1 MKFAEGHWRAGN
13 LKMARISQVVR
24 ETPTI
29 ATLVLDI
36 SLEAQ
41 PGQFV
46 MLWLPGVD
54 EKPFSLAEMEPAKI
68 SVARVGPFTTR
79 LHQLQPGALL
89 GLRGPFGRGYTLLER
104 GPVLLVGGGCGGPP
118 LYPLAR
124 LAWERGLE
132 VQVALGARTAA
143 ELAFQRRFQELGC
156 RVVLTTDDGSG
167 GMMGKVTDALP
178 PLLEGVKAIY
188 ACGPEPMLKW
198 VAELCWERGLPGQL
212 SLERYM
218 KCGLGLCGQCALDGL
233 LVCRDGPVFAVEEL
247 RRVKEF
253 GKTRR
258 DACGREVPV

>member
-1 MKFAEGHWRAGN
+1 
-13 LKMARISQVVR
+13 MARISRVVR

-29 ATLVLDI
+29 ATLILDI

-68 SVARVGPFTTR
+68 SVAKVGPFTSR

-89 GLRGPFGRGYTLLER
+89 GLRGPFGRGYTLPDR

-124 LAWERGLE
+124 LARERRLE
-132 VQVALGARTAA
+132 VWMALGARTAA
-143 ELAFQRRFQELGC
+143 ELAFQARFQDLEC
-156 RVVLTTDDGSG
+156 RMVLTTDDGSQG
-167 GMMGKVTDALP
+167 TMGNITEALP

-188 ACGPEPMLKW
+188 ACGPEAMLKR
-198 VAELCWERGLPGQL
+198 VAELCWERGLPGQM

-233 LVCRDGPVFAVEEL
+233 LVCRDGPVFTVAEL
-247 RRVKEF
+247 RSVKEF
-253 GKTRR
+253 GKNRR
-258 DACGREVPV
+258 DACGREIPVC